1 MVRGMLA
8 GDTVRSFD
16 FQVDQER
23 TLAELWVDRLEVL
36 GDFGV
41 VAPMLLI
48 ERYVCVY
55 LSYVI

>member
-1 MVRGMLA
+1 MLA

>member
-16 FQVDQER
+16 FQEDQER

-48 ERYVCVY
+48 ERICVY